1 MIAVWNRKE
10 LIITM
15 DIAQQAAVRDILS
28 QNGIEY
34 KVKTINL
41 QSATFAGAERSR
53 LGGLGINQKYSYE
66 YKIYVHKK
74 DYEKAKYLINV
85 L

>member
-15 DIAQQAAVRDILS
+15 DIARQAAIRDILS
-28 QNGIEY
+28 QNSIEY
-34 KVKTINL
+34 KIKTTNL
-41 QSATFAGAERSR
+41 QSAAFVGAERSR
-53 LGGLGINQKYSYE
+53 FGGLGVNQKYSYE

-74 DYEKAKYLINV
+74 VMKKQNI
-85 L
+85 